1 MSPFEILL
9 ISLFAAVWLLGLA
22 VFFLQLWM
30 IDKLNN
36 RLPRQE
42 QFSMLGRYMP
52 LISQFDRTY
61 SDTFP
66 DDPLWRWRIGL
77 FIAMIVGVFGWVV
90 MMLLRNR

>member
-1 MSPFEILL
+1 MSLFEILL
-9 ISLFAAVWLLGLA
+9 IGLFAAVWLLGLA

-36 RLPRQE
+36 RLPRRE
-42 QFSMLGRYMP
+42 QFSMMGRYMP

-66 DDPLWRWRIGL
+66 GDPMWRWRMGL
-77 FIAMIVGVFGWVV
+77 FIAMMLGVFGLAG
-90 MMLLRNR
+90 MMLLRTR